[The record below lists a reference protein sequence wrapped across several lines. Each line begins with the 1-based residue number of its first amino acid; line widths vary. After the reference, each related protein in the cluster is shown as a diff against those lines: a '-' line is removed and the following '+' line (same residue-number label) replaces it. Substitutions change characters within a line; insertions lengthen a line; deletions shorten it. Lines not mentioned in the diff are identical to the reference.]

1 MFLYCGGGGGAI
13 FIYMRLNYGKY
24 QLSRQDL
31 LAGRQMDI
39 DYSRA
44 NQINYQ

>member
-1 MFLYCGGGGGAI
+1 
-13 FIYMRLNYGKY
+13 MRLDDGKD

-31 LAGRQMDI
+31 LVGRQMDI